1 MSRKLFG
8 FGAHGGI
15 VEDIQRGLQSAGFNP
30 GEIDGIY
37 GHGTTQAVNQV
48 QQNSQLPLTGDVDD
62 QTWTVFMQVPIP
74 SLFERCL
81 ELTAAFEG
89 HSYTLAV
96 GDFDGAWLTWG
107 IIGFT
112 MKFGKVQQIILRT
125 QQVHPEFIQQAFG
138 DNAGTLLQIM
148 NGTSDQQKQWAG
160 SISVNGRLAM
170 PWGKQFQA
178 LGTLP
183 EVREI
188 QRDLAQDEYFLPC
201 LETARSFNLQSELG
215 IALCFD
221 IHVQNGSINS
231 VARGLIQQA
240 LTSNPNPSEPELRS
254 VIANAV
260 ADAANLAFRND
271 VRSRKLTIAT
281 GQGSVHG
288 TNYDLSNWGLGEF
301 SASDVAPA
309 LTPAVA

>member
-15 VEDIQRGLQSAGFNP
+15 VEDIQLGLKSAGFDP
-30 GEIDGIY
+30 GPIDGVY
-37 GHGTTQAVNQV
+37 GRGTAQTVEQL
-48 QQNSQLPLTGDVDD
+48 QQKNQLPPTGNVDD
-62 QTWTVFMQVPIP
+62 LTWAAFMQIPIP

-112 MKFGKVQQIILRT
+112 MKFGKVQQIINKIHQLY
-125 QQVHPEFIQQAFG
+125 PDFITQAFG
-138 DNAGTLLQIM
+138 DNSGVLLQIM
-148 NGTSDQQKQWAG
+148 NAPSDQQKAWAD
-160 SISVNGRLAM
+160 SISVNGRLQM
-170 PWGKQFQA
+170 PWEKQFQV
-178 LGTLP
+178 LGTFP
-183 EVREI
+183 EVQEI
-188 QRDLAQDEYFLPC
+188 QRDFARGQYFSPC
-201 LETARSFNLQSELG
+201 LVTARSFKLQSELG

-221 IHVQNGSINS
+221 IHVQNGSINPT
-231 VARGLIQQA
+231 ARVLIQQA
-240 LTSNPNPSEPELRS
+240 LSNTPNPSEPELRS

-260 ADAANLAFRND
+260 ADAADPAFRND

-281 GQGSVHG
+281 GEGSVHG

-301 SASDVAPA
+301 SATDVAASAVSA
-309 LTPAVA
+309 LA